1 MKQHNGGNGKW
12 VFEKML
18 DDAGM
23 MFFFVDHWLYC
34 EKEKNCRDDRSAQ
47 YGGSVSLCVAAF

>member
-1 MKQHNGGNGKW
+1 M

-18 DDAGM
+18 TMQGM
-23 MFFFVDHWLYC
+23 MFFFVIIGF